1 MTAREEGFGE
11 VRADEARVADDE
23 KPQAAVAFR
32 AFRAPVATANMTI
45 PVADTVAH
53 ARLAYNE
60 GASFGTLGPRTSV
73 TRRRPEPRR

>member
-1 MTAREEGFGE
+1 M
-11 VRADEARVADDE
+11 RADEARVADDE

-60 GASFGTLGPRTSV
+60 GANLGRPRLIRMWRGSN
-73 TRRRPEPRR
+73 PNHGL